1 MKRLRVM
8 TVVGTRP
15 ELIRLSRVI
24 AALERETDHILVHT
38 GQNHD
43 FELNQIFFR
52 DLKIRTPDHYLDAAG
67 KSAAET
73 IGQIITRVDPVLQ
86 EVKPEAVLIL
96 GDTNSCLAAL
106 PAKRR
111 HIPVFHMEAGNRC
124 FDQRV
129 PEEINRKI
137 VDHIS
142 DINLP
147 YSTIAR
153 EYLIREGFPP
163 DRVIKTGSPMFEVL
177 SHYDAEI
184 QASNVL
190 HDLQLQEQSYFLV
203 SAHREENV
211 DSPELLRHL
220 GLVLEAL
227 AQTYGKRIIFSTHP
241 RTRRAVETGK
251 LAVPK
256 LVEFHKPFGFLDYVK
271 LQTNAAAVLS
281 DSGTITE
288 ESSILNFPALNIREA
303 HERPEGMEEGSVM
316 LTGLSPERVLQG
328 LAILSRQR
336 RGPDRTLNTVRDYE
350 TGNVSE
356 KVLRV
361 ILSYVDYVNRN
372 VWHTGGGGRG

>member
-43 FELNQIFFR
+43 FELNEIFFR

-73 IGQIITRVDPVLQ
+73 IGQIITKVDPVLQ

-142 DINLP
+142 DVNLP

-153 EYLIREGFPP
+153 EYLLREGFPP

-177 SHYDAEI
+177 SHYAAEI

-190 HDLQLQEQSYFLV
+190 SDLGLQEQAYFLV

-220 GLVLEAL
+220 GLVLGAL

-241 RTRRAVETGK
+241 RTRKAVEAGK
-251 LAVPK
+251 LVVPK
-256 LVEFHKPFGFLDYVK
+256 LVEFHRPFGYLDYVK

-316 LTGLSPERVLQG
+316 MTGLNPERVLQG
-328 LAILSRQR
+328 LEILSRQR
-336 RGPDRTLNTVRDYE
+336 RGPDRTLNIVRDYE
-350 TGNVSE
+350 IGDVSE
-356 KVLRV
+356 KVLRI
-361 ILSYVDYVNRN
+361 ILSYVDYVHLN
-372 VWHTGGGGRG
+372 VWHKASPSA